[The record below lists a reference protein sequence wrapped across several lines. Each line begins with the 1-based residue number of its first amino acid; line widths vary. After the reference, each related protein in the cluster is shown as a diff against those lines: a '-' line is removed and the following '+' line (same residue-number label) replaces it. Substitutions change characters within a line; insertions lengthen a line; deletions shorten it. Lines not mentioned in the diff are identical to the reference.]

1 MANTLKLKRSSVAGK
16 VPATTDLQ
24 LSEMAINTTDGRLYS
39 KKNVASVDS
48 IVEYLNTD
56 SAFKTN
62 VICATTANITLSG
75 TQTIDGIAVVAND
88 RVLVKNQSTPAS
100 NGIYVVA
107 AGAWSR
113 AADADAAIDVAGAIV
128 GVSSGTTNGGAIFYT
143 GFKSS
148 NALGTDAMNWTQLVS
163 GTGASLSAANVFT
176 NTNTFTDQVSVG
188 DGTTF
193 VGFRLAGPAGVS
205 RYMRIRTGSIARWD
219 IGASSGAES
228 GSNAGTDFAI
238 NRYDDAGTYV
248 DTPLFI
254 QRANGA
260 VSFTFLESGTKVG
273 TANGS
278 SQWLNINGSA
288 GNSRAIYY
296 QTAGVDRWR
305 TRANS
310 TAETGSDAGSNFAIE
325 SYTDAGVFKATP
337 FSIDRASGV
346 TTITDLNVSNYI
358 RSGVDVGTNDGT
370 YVSLDINGSAA
381 FGRMLRYRTAGVT
394 RWEIGADNSAESGS
408 NTGSNYDINR
418 YSDAGSYIDT
428 PFTILRDT
436 GLARIN
442 LDPGSRFGSDTT
454 ANAYVVINAVAGG
467 QKAFIFKTANVN
479 RWLFGAD
486 YSETGSDAGADFAA
500 YSYTDAGAYKEA
512 PFIITRATGVT
523 YMKQAQL
530 GNDLAVI
537 YGGTGAS
544 TGSAALANLD
554 GGARVSV
561 ASAGTTTTLTVS
573 SPRRLLITGTLAHT
587 VQMPD
592 VTTLALGA
600 IWEISNSS
608 TQSITVT
615 SSGGNTIVT
624 VSPSVTVRL
633 ECILLTGTSAA
644 SWEWIVAGNW
654 QGWLG
659 SGRFV
664 LANSPTI
671 TTPTFVTSA
680 TLTSTDA
687 GAGFG
692 PIFNLY
698 RDSASPAA
706 ADAIGMLQFT
716 GRDSGAGVQEYA
728 SIYSL
733 ITDPTAA
740 SEDAEL
746 IFRTTAAGTAADRM
760 KISGSG
766 ITLTAGISPDAVF
779 NAVDSSIGGRFTI
792 GVPSSTALNGNVDVY
807 ITMDRLYFEEDVS
820 PNRGAYLDLFANG
833 NGSRILTDT
842 DIESGLVR
850 SPLWIK
856 LASNYTLTSTAS
868 AQKLFNTTT
877 NGALT
882 LATGT
887 YEFEA
892 VYYIL
897 SMSATSG
904 NASVSILGAGTATL
918 TGIMQHAVGVDNT
931 TPTNAATQGGAVSVN
946 PGTNVAAAGTGTGMA
961 VSVRGTFRV
970 TVAGTIIPSIT
981 LATAAAA
988 IVQAGSYFK
997 CSKIGESGDNYK
1009 GVWS

>member
-148 NALGTDAMNWTQLVS
+148 NALGTDAMNWTQLVG

-219 IGASSGAES
+219 IGANSGAES

-305 TRANS
+305 TRASS

-408 NTGSNYDINR
+408 NAGSNYDINR

-600 IWEISNSS
+600 YWEISNSS

-624 VSPSVTVRL
+624 VSPSVTVRV
-633 ECILLTGTSAA
+633 ECILITGTTNA

-671 TTPTFVTSA
+671 TTPTFSTSA
-680 TLTSTDA
+680 TLSSTDA
-687 GAGFG
+687 GASFG
-692 PIFNLY
+692 PIFNLF

-716 GRDSGAGVQEYA
+716 GRDSAAAIQEYA
-728 SIYSL
+728 SIYAL
-733 ITDPTAA
+733 INDPTAGA
-740 SEDAEL
+740 DDADL
-746 IFRTTAAGTAADRM
+746 IFRTVVGGTVAERAR
-760 KISGSG
+760 ISQGRLS
-766 ITLTAGISPDAVF
+766 INAYDA
-779 NAVDSSIGGRFTI
+779 SIGGQLTLQIPTSTI
-792 GVPSSTALNGNVDVY
+792 LNGNVDLSLQS
-807 ITMDRLYFEEDVS
+807 DRIYFQENVS
-820 PNRGAYLDLFANG
+820 PFRGAYLDIAG
-833 NGSRILTDT
+833 NASGSRILTSTDT
-842 DIESGLVR
+842 ASGYVR
-850 SPLWIK
+850 TPFWIK
-856 LASNYTLTSTAS
+856 LASNYTLTSTTA

-918 TGIMQHAVGVDNT
+918 TGIMQHAIGLDNT
-931 TPTNAATQGGAVSVN
+931 TPTTAAAHGGSVSVN
-946 PGTNVAAAGTGTGMA
+946 PGVNTATAGTGTGLV

-970 TVAGTIIPSIT
+970 TVSGTIIPSIT

-997 CSKIGESGDNYK
+997 CAKIGESGDNTK
-1009 GVWS
+1009 GSWS